1 MGLLDFYLPVA
12 LYIAIIV
19 LVIVLIVLVVRLI
32 QVLNKA
38 EILVEDVEKK
48 VKSLDGIFS
57 IIDKATDSVTVM
69 TDKLIGTLVGK
80 VGHIFKKKKN
90 DKEEEDYYE

>member
-1 MGLLDFYLPVA
+1 MELLNFYLPVA

-32 QVLNKA
+32 QVLNKT

-48 VKSLDGIFS
+48 VHSLDGIFS
-57 IIDKATDSVTVM
+57 IIDKTTDSVNVV
-69 TDKLIGTLVGK
+69 TDKIIGTLVGK
-80 VGHIFKKKKN
+80 IGHIFKKKNNK
-90 DKEEEDYYE
+90 DEEDYYG